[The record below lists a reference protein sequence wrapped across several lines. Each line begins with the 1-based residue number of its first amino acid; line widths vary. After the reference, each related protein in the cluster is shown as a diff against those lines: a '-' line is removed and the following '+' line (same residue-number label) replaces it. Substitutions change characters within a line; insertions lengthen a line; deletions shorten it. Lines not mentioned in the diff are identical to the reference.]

1 MDRLAT
7 APISW
12 GICEVPGWGIQLP
25 VDRVLREMSDLG
37 FPATELGSEGY
48 LPEDPDELTDLL
60 AKYDLRLLAAF
71 VPLVVH
77 DEAEIDETLRRTE
90 RTAALLAAAGAEYFN
105 TAPVMTWD
113 WGERHPRTADEWA
126 LTMTMLGRVGEI
138 VDNHGLT
145 QVLHSH
151 VGVAIETRDEVQ
163 RVLDESD
170 VQFVLDTAHLA
181 VGGFDPVEFARDH
194 TDRVGLVHIKDADM
208 AIAARLNAG
217 ELTLME
223 AVQTGIFPTV
233 GQGDLDIDGVIGALE
248 RSGYSGWY
256 VLEQDVAIVGD
267 EPGDGEGPVLAVRA
281 SVDHLRHLEAR
292 LAAGHSGP

>member
-12 GICEVPGWGIQLP
+12 GICEVPGWGAQLP

-48 LPEDPDELTDLL
+48 LPEDPEELTALL
-60 AKYDLRLLAAF
+60 AQYDLRLLAAF
-71 VPLVVH
+71 VPLVLH
-77 DEAEIDETLRRTE
+77 DAAEIDETLRRTE
-90 RTAALLAAAGAEYFN
+90 QTAALLAAAGADYFN

-113 WGERHPRTADEWA
+113 WGPRRTLSSDEWA
-126 LTMTMLGRVGEI
+126 LAMTMFGRVGEI
-138 VDNHGLT
+138 VAGHGLT

-151 VGVAIETRDEVQ
+151 VGVAVETRDEVQ
-163 RVLDESD
+163 RVLDDSD

-233 GQGDLDIDGVIGALE
+233 GLGDLDIDGVVGALE
-248 RSGYSGWY
+248 RSGYAGWY

-267 EPGDGEGPVLAVRA
+267 VPGEGEGPVIGVRA
-281 SVDHLRHLEAR
+281 SVDYLRDLQGR
-292 LAAGHSGP
+292 LAVGRPGT